1 MSEFEKHL
9 PGKHDQKTHGRRRGG
24 RLLNDLK
31 SKGGFTYHPVTGDI
45 PKEGYAVSIYPQY
58 EKVISSSEISQKAI
72 NDYLR
77 EHRQVF
83 ADDPRAYIGGWHD
96 VEAGKVYLDI
106 SVVVNDTKT
115 AEELCRQHG
124 QEGYF
129 DFKSGKTVIVKP
141 PEERRKSAEGS
152 NDLVSFLRYSG
163 ANDGRGIRRGGA
175 SDVRGPHG
183 QASGVDPPVP
193 NSDITKIT
201 SSQANRPA
209 AFVLGCGGG
218 DRVPNRLTDIQV
230 EEISGVDK
238 AANRKRFLLMKR
250 EGGDEGQM
258 DKADKPMKTEDGKQ
272 YPAEAYLY
280 VPDPEKPSTWKLRIW
295 EDPEKKV
302 TAAQVGR
309 AIAALSPGG
318 FRGNQVDIPEDEI
331 PKIKAKLRRLWREV
345 NPDKDPDEMPDTIK
359 KQSFLSRI
367 AEGLRSMFKVDNQ
380 SFTEAMVANQVN
392 DKLWLAY
399 DALRVA
405 ITNVLADE
413 DMTAEEKSA
422 KIAESL
428 GQFQEFVLG
437 LVAASGDVGK
447 VDAQWG
453 NYLVPHDGVQ
463 KVGAKIARHRLE
475 KIKAAYAVLGEIL
488 AEVEPD
494 EEADEVNKEEVVKVV
509 EETVAGKVA
518 EVAKRIDPLAELP
531 NKLEELAKKQ
541 DELLKRIEMLENAK
555 GVRKSIAGQDDGGKE
570 VKKSMWAG
578 IL

>member
-1 MSEFEKHL
+1 M
-9 PGKHDQKTHGRRRGG
+9 
-24 RLLNDLK
+24 
-31 SKGGFTYHPVTGDI
+31 
-45 PKEGYAVSIYPQY
+45 
-58 EKVISSSEISQKAI
+58 
-72 NDYLR
+72 
-77 EHRQVF
+77 
-83 ADDPRAYIGGWHD
+83 
-96 VEAGKVYLDI
+96 
-106 SVVVNDTKT
+106 
-115 AEELCRQHG
+115 
-124 QEGYF
+124 
-129 DFKSGKTVIVKP
+129 
-141 PEERRKSAEGS
+141 
-152 NDLVSFLRYSG
+152 
-163 ANDGRGIRRGGA
+163 
-175 SDVRGPHG
+175 
-183 QASGVDPPVP
+183 
-193 NSDITKIT
+193 
-201 SSQANRPA
+201 
-209 AFVLGCGGG
+209 
-218 DRVPNRLTDIQV
+218 PNRLTDIQV

-238 AANRKRFLLMKR
+238 AANRRRFLLMKR
-250 EGGDEGQM
+250 EGGDEGAM

-345 NPDKDPDEMPDTIK
+345 NPDKDESEMPETIR
-359 KQSFLSRI
+359 KQSFLRRI
-367 AEGLRSMFKVDNQ
+367 AEGLRTIFKTDSL
-380 SFTEAMVANQVN
+380 SFAETMAANQLN

-399 DALRVA
+399 DALRTA

-413 DMTAEEKSA
+413 DMTSDEKSA
-422 KIAESL
+422 KISESI
-428 GQFQEFVLG
+428 GQFQEFILG
-437 LVAASGDVGK
+437 LVAGSGDVAK
-447 VDAQWG
+447 
-453 NYLVPHDGVQ
+453 YDGVQ
-463 KVGAKIARHRLE
+463 KIGAKIARHRLE

-494 EEADEVNKEEVVKVV
+494 EEDDEVNKEEVVKVA

-541 DELLKRIEMLENAK
+541 DALLKRVEALENAK

-570 VKKSMWAG
+570 VKKSIWAG